1 MKALLAVA
9 TLLAALPAL
18 AQPTLAQPADPR
30 PDLAITNVTTSASR
44 VVVGETFT
52 YTVTT
57 RNNGRAPCNWVNIS
71 MALPGTVNL
80 IGTSSSAP
88 LSCEPLIHVV
98 GQPLV
103 EICRGGP
110 GYFLWPGGSLTTTY
124 TVRALSV
131 ASGVTATATV
141 DPGNVCRESR
151 ESNNTGT
158 SPPSTFFKRPRLK
171 MSLNRPGPATG
182 GGGRGIATQVFP
194 VTVTNIGEGPA
205 IDVALAVSF
214 NHGPVAMPLP
224 AYPELLTVY
233 KSALVPEGGTLPPS
247 IPPACSVFDNPDTFG
262 RICSFRVTLQPMET
276 LQARYRFVACP
287 TGVFPGLA
295 SHIGASTVDD
305 IAQDSDHS
313 VSLHRACHL

>member
-1 MKALLAVA
+1 MKAFLAVVSLLT
-9 TLLAALPAL
+9 TLPLLPAR
-18 AQPTLAQPADPR
+18 AQPADPR
-30 PDLAITNVTTSASR
+30 PDLAITGVATSAAR
-44 VVVGETFT
+44 VVVGESFT
-52 YTVTT
+52 YTVTA

-80 IGTSSSAP
+80 TGTSSSAP
-88 LSCEPLIHVV
+88 LSCEPLVQIV

-110 GYFLWPGGSLTTTY
+110 GYFLWPGGSVTMTY

-182 GGGRGIATQVFP
+182 GGERGTATQVFP
-194 VTVTNIGEGPA
+194 VTITNIGDGPA

-214 NHGPVAMPLP
+214 NRGPVAGPIP
-224 AYPELLTVY
+224 TYPELLTVY
-233 KSALVPEGGTLPPS
+233 KGALVPEAQTQPTP
-247 IPPACSVFDNPDTFG
+247 IRPDRCNPFENPNTFG
-262 RICSFRVTLQPMET
+262 RVCSFRVTLQPMET

-287 TGVFPGLA
+287 TGIFPGLT
-295 SHIGASTVDD
+295 SDIGASTADD
-305 IAQDSDHS
+305 IAQDNDHK
-313 VSLHRACHL
+313 VSLHNACYL